1 MEVSHFISVITALAA
16 IVGIFFKR
24 EEILAL
30 KNKDYTA
37 KLDSTIRFFKEF
49 YGNNDHRK
57 LVLDR
62 AAQEVVRL
70 DIVDYRLVEYL
81 IILDEQYLIN
91 IDEIL
96 QHYRNGHKFIEYLP
110 SSEKLSAKRFK
121 LKLKKDWSVKKQIF
135 FYNAQYFGFAS
146 VVCIPFIFSS
156 WVYNFLTAKNTPFL
170 FIVFTAIY
178 VIFGLLA
185 AIMALFE
192 GTDLSHADQFITK
205 LQNADK
211 QYKFL
216 IVKEKKDTP
225 RVKIPFLNLK
235 IN

>member
-1 MEVSHFISVITALAA
+1 MEVSHIGIVVGALVA

-49 YGNNDHRK
+49 YDRNDHRK

-70 DIVDYRLVEYL
+70 DIVDYKFVEYL
-81 IILDEQYLIN
+81 IKLDEQYLIN

-110 SSEKLSAKRFK
+110 SSKKLSAKSFK
-121 LKLKKDWSVKKQIF
+121 LKLKKDRSLKKQIF
-135 FYNAQYFGFAS
+135 
-146 VVCIPFIFSS
+146 I
-156 WVYNFLTAKNTPFL
+156 
-170 FIVFTAIY
+170 
-178 VIFGLLA
+178 
-185 AIMALFE
+185 
-192 GTDLSHADQFITK
+192 
-205 LQNADK
+205 
-211 QYKFL
+211 
-216 IVKEKKDTP
+216 
-225 RVKIPFLNLK
+225 
-235 IN
+235 

>member
-1 MEVSHFISVITALAA
+1 MEFSHFFSVITASVA

-70 DIVDYRLVEYL
+70 DVVDYRLVEYL

-110 SSEKLSAKRFK
+110 SSEKLSAKSFK
-121 LKLKKDWSVKKQIF
+121 LKIKKNRSLKKQIF
-135 FYNAQYFGFAS
+135 IYNAQYFIFAS
-146 VVCIPFIFSS
+146 LICIPLVFSS
-156 WVYNFLTAKNTPFL
+156 WFYNFLTAKNTPFL
-170 FIVFTAIY
+170 FVVFTAIY
-178 VIFGLLA
+178 SVFGLLA
-185 AIMALFE
+185 AVMALFE
-192 GTDLSHADQFITK
+192 GTDLNHADQFITK

-211 QYKFL
+211 QYRFL
-216 IVKEKKDTP
+216 IIKQKKDTP